1 MSLKK
6 KIATSFLISAGII
19 AVLVG
24 FEYVGFV
31 KIRAEIRHLE
41 FTDTI
46 RSQSLQL
53 RRHEKNYFL
62 FGPHQATEEAKLV
75 QAYLGE
81 IQMLIADYW
90 DGHEREDLRALKR
103 SVDEYRGTFARI
115 EDLAEDLLAELRRTE
130 DSRAGQFRFFPIVE
144 AAFLD
149 KPTQTAEFLKNT
161 LDLTDQAPLVK
172 GLRTM
177 GAEILALRKEG
188 ESIINSARE
197 LDKGARVMV
206 ESVINQSQT
215 AILIFF
221 PLFFFVGIG
230 ALFMITGNV
239 IQRIESLSQIMDRAG
254 RGDFVPI
261 PIDADDNASAD
272 EVAALF
278 RRFNDMQF
286 QLGQR
291 NQELKLKNEE
301 LLENRKLAV
310 IGTLASGV
318 AHELN
323 NPLNNMAISANILV
337 KELQVDDRALVRETV
352 TDIVGQTVRVKGIIQ
367 DLLEFARG
375 RPPQLQTADL
385 IEIIRKAWESVS
397 RSAEVETVEIM
408 IRTSEPRVDMDLDP
422 QRMERVFAVRK
433 AWAKAMRQN
442 WQEGWRLISISPL
455 RIIRFLM
462 PLTALVQRFSLFT
475 MRRMKKR
482 HSGRSPI

>member
-1 MSLKK
+1 
-6 KIATSFLISAGII
+6 
-19 AVLVG
+19 
-24 FEYVGFV
+24 
-31 KIRAEIRHLE
+31 
-41 FTDTI
+41 
-46 RSQSLQL
+46 
-53 RRHEKNYFL
+53 
-62 FGPHQATEEAKLV
+62 
-75 QAYLGE
+75 
-81 IQMLIADYW
+81 
-90 DGHEREDLRALKR
+90 
-103 SVDEYRGTFARI
+103 
-115 EDLAEDLLAELRRTE
+115 
-130 DSRAGQFRFFPIVE
+130 
-144 AAFLD
+144 
-149 KPTQTAEFLKNT
+149 
-161 LDLTDQAPLVK
+161 
-172 GLRTM
+172 M